1 MTYHV
6 RMQFT
11 PDGPAVEGTW
21 ANPDTALDR
30 YREWVGSHGSLSEVK
45 IVLAE
50 ETDDGRLYTL
60 RTWTKEHG
68 EEATAPRLLR
78 IPDSPGSDRTS
89 SAVE

>member
-21 ANPDTALDR
+21 ANPDTALGR
-30 YREWVGSHGSLSEVK
+30 YREWVGSHGSLPEVK

-50 ETDDGRLYTL
+50 EPDDGRLHTL

-68 EEATAPRLLR
+68 EEKTPEQ
-78 IPDSPGSDRTS
+78 S
-89 SAVE
+89 

>member
-21 ANPDTALDR
+21 ASPDPALDR
-30 YREWVGSHGSLSEVK
+30 YREWVGSHGRLPEVK

-60 RTWTKEHG
+60 RTWAKEH
-68 EEATAPRLLR
+68 
-78 IPDSPGSDRTS
+78 
-89 SAVE
+89 